1 MRIPLSP
8 FPAVFLGFFLCLNP
22 VQGQQVIDTAT
33 PVELGSLGV
42 GAADHATL
50 ATNHYGDL
58 VVANQTIHANG
69 AKLVE
74 ATVVT
79 PLVNGRFSVSAPIL
93 IGDPSLELTG
103 EDSCRKPDVTALAD
117 GSFVIAFPRSNRL
130 DHHQGQLELVL
141 LRTRNASGDA
151 LAQAVVESPGAGRGY
166 VLDANVNPGD
176 GGVMPD
182 LVGIGGNMP
191 SACVVVYTTER
202 LVTDRQDTVLRE
214 YNILLGGIDFAQPP
228 GDADFLIPSE
238 VIATRVP
245 WDSNATFPKV
255 GGLILPDITTDD
267 HGNFVIA
274 WEQFLL
280 APHLGLA
287 SGSEGHI
294 VLERRSSL
302 FSANPLQQ
310 LDRIKLEGADL
321 TQQQRRPNLSTS
333 RYDNINRACLSW
345 SDLAT
350 VGNLDRVQ
358 YKVME
363 FTNDQAPG
371 LTPPVDG
378 FWIDAFNL
386 PDVHAVPLL
395 GDRFGFNFATRD
407 YGTERRLISSYSRI
421 NGLQSMQVIDM
432 GITFPWRPAAD
443 NLIVPSHVPGRTP
456 DTYLAVIC
464 EGGNRYTSDRYR
476 TYLRIDEH

>member
-1 MRIPLSP
+1 MRISLSP
-8 FPAVFLGFFLCLNP
+8 FPSVFLGFFLCLNP
-22 VQGQQVIDTAT
+22 AQGQQVIDTAT

-79 PLVNGRFSVSAPIL
+79 PLVNGRFEVSAPIL
-93 IGDPSLELTG
+93 IGDPALGLTG
-103 EDSCRKPDVTALAD
+103 EDTCRKPDVTSLPD
-117 GSFVIAFPRSNRL
+117 GGFVIAFPRSNRL
-130 DHHQGQLELVL
+130 NRNQGQLELVL
-141 LRTRNASGDA
+141 LRTRDAAGDV
-151 LAQAVVESPGAGRGY
+151 LAQPLLQSPGAGRGY
-166 VLDANVNPGD
+166 VLDATVNPGD

-182 LVGIGGNMP
+182 LVRIGDSHP
-191 SACVVVYTTER
+191 SACAVVYATER
-202 LVTDRQDTVLRE
+202 VVTDHQDTVLRE
-214 YNILLGGIDFAQPP
+214 YNILLGGIDFARTPGHPDFAFPP
-228 GDADFLIPSE
+228 E

-280 APHLGLA
+280 APHLGLT

-302 FSANPLQQ
+302 FSAPPLQR
-310 LDRIKLEGADL
+310 LDRMKFEGADL

-333 RYDNINRACLSW
+333 RFDNINRACLSW

-350 VGNLDRVQ
+350 VGDLDRVQ

-378 FWIDAFNL
+378 YWIDAVNL
-386 PDVHAVPLL
+386 PDFHAVPLL
-395 GDRFGFNFATRD
+395 GDRFGFNFAARD
-407 YGTERRLISSYSRI
+407 YGTERRLISSYSRV
-421 NGLQSMQVIDM
+421 NGLQTMQIIDM

-443 NLIVPSHVPGRTP
+443 NLIVPLHVQGRAP

-464 EGGNRYTSDRYR
+464 EGGNRFTSDRYR
-476 TYLRIDEH
+476 IYLRIDEY